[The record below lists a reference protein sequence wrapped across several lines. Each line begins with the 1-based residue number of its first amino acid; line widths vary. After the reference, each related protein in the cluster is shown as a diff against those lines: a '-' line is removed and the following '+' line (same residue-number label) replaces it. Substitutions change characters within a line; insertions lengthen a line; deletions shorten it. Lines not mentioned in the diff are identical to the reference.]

1 MSDVLDEAA
10 IGTIR
15 DFILANTGIL
25 FDDRHT
31 HDLCRHIA
39 SACTDLKIPLETC
52 VQQVNDSSFQVR
64 FLEILVNYI
73 TIGETYF
80 FRDKNL
86 FLFLRDS
93 LLPNLIRSRRQ
104 EHKLYLR
111 IWSAACSSGEEPY
124 SLAILLRYLLVDVD
138 DWDIY
143 LLATDIN
150 QQMLNRAQEGIYSR
164 WSFRDDPLIPVGSF
178 FSPTPDNRMKIDD
191 SVRTMVRFERMN
203 LIHDSSFYN
212 ALGPSSLDLILCRN
226 VLMYFS
232 PEQSG
237 EVVSHLVTSLRTG
250 GFLIVSPQEIGIVQ
264 GQFIRMHHHGSVF
277 LHEKVDQNNLVA
289 AEKIS
294 PSLSTTFY
302 SDESVPVTRVIEG
315 DLFHEPDIHDIPD
328 FPGDIFLDEENKPGD
343 SSGVVYLLEP
353 DDEGFDRL
361 ISENR
366 LEEAGKMI
374 SQSGYQSSPQW
385 VRQMEILIRAYAGNG
400 EYDKALGWSDR
411 LIAADV
417 LNPRPYLLKAAV
429 LDEQGL
435 YNDSLQSLRQSL
447 YAFPDYLPAHL
458 AIAGIYKKTG
468 RPDLARH
475 HYELA
480 IHILDSKDEDIILE
494 ETEGIP
500 ARKMKDMIQMLL
512 GG

>member
-1 MSDVLDEAA
+1 MIDVLDEAA
-10 IGTIR
+10 VGIIR
-15 DFILANTGIL
+15 DFILAHTGIL

-31 HDLCRHIA
+31 HDLCRHIT
-39 SACTDLKIPLETC
+39 SACTDLKIPPETC

-64 FLEILVNYI
+64 FLEVLVKYI

-86 FLFLRDS
+86 FLYLRDS
-93 LLPNLIRSRRQ
+93 LLPDLIRSRRQ

-203 LIHDSSFYN
+203 LIHDTSFYH
-212 ALGPSSLDLILCRN
+212 AVGPSSLDLILCRN

-232 PEQSG
+232 AEQSG
-237 EVVSHLVTSLRTG
+237 EVVGHLIRSLRTG
-250 GFLIVSPQEIGIVQ
+250 GYLIVSPQEIGLVQ
-264 GQFIRMHHHGSVF
+264 GQFIRMLHHGSVF
-277 LHEKVDQNNLVA
+277 LHEKVDQNIPGA
-289 AEKIS
+289 TEKITHT
-294 PSLSTTFY
+294 LSGTRY
-302 SDESVPVTRVIEG
+302 DDESEPVTRVIEG
-315 DLFHEPDIHDIPD
+315 DLFQKPDIHDIAD
-328 FPGDIFLDEENKPGD
+328 FPGDIFPAEENNSD
-343 SSGVVYLLEP
+343 QSSAVTYLLEP
-353 DDEGFDRL
+353 EDEGFDRL

-374 SQSGYQSSPQW
+374 SQSGPQSSPHW
-385 VRQMEILIRAYAGNG
+385 IRQMEILIRAYAGNG

-435 YNDSLQSLRQSL
+435 YNHSLQSLRQSL

-480 IHILDSKDEDIILE
+480 IHILDLKDEDTILE